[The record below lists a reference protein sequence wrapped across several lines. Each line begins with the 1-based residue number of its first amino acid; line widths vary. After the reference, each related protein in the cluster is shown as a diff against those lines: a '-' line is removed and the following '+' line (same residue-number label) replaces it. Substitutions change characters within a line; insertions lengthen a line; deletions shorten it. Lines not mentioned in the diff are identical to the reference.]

1 MLKMITIA
9 RHTLY
14 LFSALDA
21 ESEFLV
27 QDALDKVMVGRTVII
42 IAHRLS
48 TIRNADRIAVLDQGR
63 VTEIGAYDELL
74 NISSGTF
81 KKLVERQTLN
91 NGQQ

>member
-1 MLKMITIA
+1 MITIA
-9 RHTLY
+9 TNCLY

-48 TIRNADRIAVLDQGR
+48 TIRNADRIAVLDQGT
-63 VTEIGAYDELL
+63 VTELGTYDQLMTL
-74 NISSGTF
+74 QDGMF
-81 KKLVERQTLN
+81 RKLVERQTIVS
-91 NGQQ
+91 Q